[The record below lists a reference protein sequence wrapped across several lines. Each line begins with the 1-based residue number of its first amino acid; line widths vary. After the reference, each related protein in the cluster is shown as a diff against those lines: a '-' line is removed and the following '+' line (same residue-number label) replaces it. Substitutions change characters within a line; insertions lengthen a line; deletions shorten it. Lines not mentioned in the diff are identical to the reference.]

1 MKINLDTEYLK
12 NMADSGNRIHSENIN
27 AQTVRQS
34 INAAETGFAV
44 SNSLLQDMP
53 VTVSDKEPVSDL
65 AANLSATDVEL
76 KTDYMSVMSLSMSDE
91 DYAEM
96 VRTGQA
102 PEDMDASD
110 SVTILDD
117 IKAALIKG
125 GTLVSGYTDDL
136 DAAALE
142 AITGSKTMA
151 AELLKRFDE
160 TGLNADEVLK
170 TMRAQD
176 VPVTSDNLKMIA
188 DSASLAAEALPLSD
202 DAAAYLVEN
211 SKSPIVENIYQA
223 SNAGASASM
232 GGRRYYSEDGYVGLA
247 SDKES
252 REDDIDSLK
261 PQIEDTIRKAGLEV
275 NDETLSDAKLLISHN
290 IPLTPETLLEL
301 DDLKELRQDQDPD
314 RLAASVVIAMSAGI
328 TGAKA
333 NLTYDESIYTRADEL
348 MDTVL
353 SIPDHVADEIIENG
367 ELLNIRNLQR
377 AYAEMN
383 TTGEAADETAVSGS
397 EVIVTADTSDLS
409 ADQIHA
415 RRILEE
421 VRITMSVEANRFLL
435 KNNYRIDI
443 APMQEL
449 VDALKE
455 AEKALAVRL
464 FADEDENVSLSRMQ
478 TYTRVKDELAQIPS
492 MPAAI
497 LGQTGASGRFIFAAS
512 ESYDLHEVYE
522 SGSVRREAYIR
533 AEESY
538 EALMTAPR
546 RDMGDSIQKAFR
558 NVDDILNDLNLETD
572 ETNRRAVRILGY
584 NSIEISVEKIE
595 LVREADL
602 NLREVLNRLTP
613 ERVLGMI
620 REGINPLNMP
630 IQELNEYLDGQDSDP
645 ERKAADYA
653 RFLMQLERQHEI
665 TDLERD
671 SYIGIYRMLS
681 KLDRTDDAALGRLM
695 TMGLQTSFSG
705 LLSAMRSMAKSGM
718 DYTIDDDF
726 GGVDSLRE
734 GAAIDEQI
742 NAAFTTG
749 NFTRSA
755 SVNETVIEN
764 LLMSG
769 EKVSPDNLDAL
780 NALKNKRG
788 DWFKPL
794 TDRIRKGVYSGT
806 SDGITALSE
815 SVLDS
820 LTGPEE
826 AYDAYSS
833 MLSEVKNNL
842 SDMTFEAD
850 NYLDVRA
857 LQVSMKQIN
866 ILGSLARDEVYDLP
880 TNIDGEFT
888 SIRLTI
894 RHESGAGRVSVSM
907 TTISIGVVA
916 AEFSLKGNMSG
927 YIAYEQPDALDR
939 LTKMIESLEDDL
951 GFKPELVHT
960 GHINLDKFTDGFF
973 NSEKNKEAIK
983 DEDNSSDINNIELY
997 RVAKTFISALKAI

>member
-1 MKINLDTEYLK
+1 MKINLDTEYL
-12 NMADSGNRIHSENIN
+12 NGMPDQGSRIHNDNNIYKQQAMQN
-27 AQTVRQS
+27 QSVAAGATVLSQ
-34 INAAETGFAV
+34 GFM
-44 SNSLLQDMP
+44 QDMP
-53 VTVSDKEPVSDL
+53 MAYSDKEPVTDM
-65 AANLSATDVEL
+65 AAALSATDVQL

-125 GTLVSGYTDDL
+125 GTLVSGYTDDV
-136 DAAALE
+136 DAVALE

-160 TGLNADEVLK
+160 SGINADEVLS
-170 TMRAQD
+170 TMSAQD
-176 VPVTSDNLKMIA
+176 VPVTADNLKMIA
-188 DSASLAAEALPLSD
+188 DSISLATEALPLSD

-211 SKSPIVENIYQA
+211 SKSPTVENVYQA
-223 SNAGASASM
+223 SNAGASGSM

-247 SDKES
+247 SGNEALT
-252 REDDIDSLK
+252 DDLEALK
-261 PQIEDTIRKAGLEV
+261 PQIEDAIRRAGLEV

-301 DDLKELRQDQDPD
+301 DNLKELRLEQDPD
-314 RLAASVVIAMSAGI
+314 RLAASVSIAMSAGI
-328 TGAKA
+328 TGSKA
-333 NLTYDESIYTRADEL
+333 NLTYDESIYIRADEL
-348 MDTVL
+348 MDAVS
-353 SIPDHVADEIIENG
+353 SIPERAADEIIANG
-367 ELLNIRNLQR
+367 EILNLRNLQR
-377 AYAEMN
+377 VYEDMTAAGKTLISE
-383 TTGEAADETAVSGS
+383 TEASVAV
-397 EVIVTADTSDLS
+397 DTSDLS

-415 RRILEE
+415 RRVLEE

-435 KNNYRIDI
+435 RNNYRIDI
-443 APMQEL
+443 APMEEL
-449 VDALKE
+449 VNALKE
-455 AEKALAVRL
+455 AENALAVRL
-464 FADEDENVSLSRMQ
+464 FADEDESVSLSRMQ

-522 SGSVRREAYIR
+522 SGSIRREAYIR

-602 NLREVLNRLTP
+602 NLRGVLNRLTP

-620 REGINPLNMP
+620 RDGVNPLNMP
-630 IQELNEYLDGQDSDP
+630 IQELSEYLDGQDSDP

-653 RFLMQLERQHEI
+653 RFLMQLERQNEI

-681 KLDRTDDAALGRLM
+681 KLDRTDDAALGRLL

-742 NAAFTTG
+742 SAAFTTG
-749 NFTRSA
+749 RFAQSE

-794 TDRIRKGVYSGT
+794 TDRIRKGIYSGS
-806 SDGITALSE
+806 SDSITALSD
-815 SVLDS
+815 SVIDS
-820 LTGPEE
+820 LTDPEE
-826 AYDAYSS
+826 ALEAYSS
-833 MLSEVKNNL
+833 MLSEVKTDL

-850 NYLDVRA
+850 SYLDVKA

-880 TNIDGEFT
+880 TEIDGEFT

-907 TTISIGVVA
+907 TTVSIGVVA

-927 YIAYEQPDALDR
+927 YIAYEQPDAFDR
-939 LTKMIESLEDDL
+939 LMKLVENLGDDL
-951 GFKPELVHT
+951 GFKPELVHS

-983 DEDNSSDINNIELY
+983 EKDDSSDINNIELY